1 MYNYSHNV
9 DYLDKEIE
17 EKYQSD
23 FLSVW
28 NLKTYD
34 NDIIMKKMENFY
46 NNIKTVPFVLFLLD
60 TIKSNSNDNLLIQ
73 LLQRDT
79 TDNFSLFI
87 LLFNYENFQLFHNC
101 LKEWKLYAT
110 PTEETFDKLIKN
122 LKNNK

>member
-9 DYLDKEIE
+9 NYLDIKNDT
-17 EKYQSD
+17 KYQSD

-28 NLKTYD
+28 NLETYD
-34 NDIIMKKMENFY
+34 NDIIMKKIENFY
-46 NNIKTVPFVLFLLD
+46 NNIKTVPFVLFMLD
-60 TIKSNSNDNLLIQ
+60 TIKCSKSDNLLIQ
-73 LLQRDT
+73 LLQRDN

-110 PTEETFDKLIKN
+110 PTQETFDKLFQN